1 MLLASVACGLVPTG
15 TLVLVDRTELFI
27 IIGITASA
35 WGNVTAELCVA
46 VSSEYAY
53 VAVFRYYLAVC

>member
-46 VSSEYAY
+46 VSSEYD
-53 VAVFRYYLAVC
+53 